1 MSLIKSFSN
10 ILHFAQPYGV
20 RLEKI
25 FMTKFFDGFIFDID
39 GTLTSTN
46 RLIFDSFNF
55 IAKKYLNKSFTDDEI
70 ISLFGPT
77 EDVILKEW
85 CGNKYEEARK
95 DYYRYYSD
103 HHGIAGLYEGI
114 REILQ
119 YLHRK
124 KYPLGIFT
132 GKGRDASMITLKK
145 LGVDHYFD
153 LIVTGD
159 DVVNHKPSA
168 EGILRFVNHFKLKP
182 ERVLMIGDSVSDVIA
197 SKEAGIKIASV
208 LWDSYAEEKVKTM
221 QSEYYFYSVEE
232 LREFLYSVTK

>member
-1 MSLIKSFSN
+1 MDKLF
-10 ILHFAQPYGV
+10 V
-20 RLEKI
+20 
-25 FMTKFFDGFIFDID
+25 GFIFDID

-46 RLIFDSFNF
+46 QLIFDSFNF
-55 IAKKYLNKSFTDDEI
+55 IAKKYLGRSFSDDEI

-85 CGNKYEEARK
+85 CGDKYEEARK
-95 DYYRYYSD
+95 DYYKYYSD

-114 REILQ
+114 KEL
-119 YLHRK
+119 LHHIRSK
-124 KYPLGIFT
+124 GYPIGIFT
-132 GKGRDASMITLKK
+132 GKGREASIITLSK

-159 DVVNHKPSA
+159 DVENHKPSP
-168 EGILRFVNHFKLKP
+168 EGILKFVHHFKLNP

-208 LWDSYAEEKVKTM
+208 LWDSYGSEEVKALG
-221 QSEYYFYSVEE
+221 SDYYFHTVEE
-232 LREFLYSVTK
+232 LKGFLFGSS